1 MRLLGERHWLRGTRL
16 ALGLA
21 CVVLLAFAA
30 SASAVTRYASPTGA
44 AAGACAIASP
54 CELQYAVENAAGAGD
69 EVRIAPGTYSITST
83 IVAGSSKVVRGD
95 GPVRPRLVGAPALF
109 GAPVTI
115 DGGASIIGV
124 RIESQNSFPAL
135 DLNGVGTNLEL
146 YSTAGNAARMR
157 GASELTT
164 AIVSTSA
171 PNATALD
178 VTDPLLTGATVA
190 HATILATGSGSTGLD
205 VSGLGVTATPTVIS
219 SIVNGASTDVAGDML
234 STANLTASAY
244 RVARSTGAASDGTN
258 INAAALL
265 VNPPGDFQQQATSP
279 TVNAGRNPDG
289 AAVDLAGNPRS
300 IGGAPDIG
308 ALELPIPPDASTG
321 AASAVTGTTATIGG
335 TVATRASATDFQ
347 FIWGTSN
354 PPSTAGP
361 THSLP
366 AASAGG
372 SYSENVTGLKPS
384 TTYYY
389 RVVATNPW
397 GTTQGAVASFT
408 TPSVAPLAT
417 STAAT
422 QVTATSARLN
432 STVNPGGAQ
441 TDVEFEWGTDASY
454 GDYAGSAS
462 IGSGTNDV
470 NPIATLTGL
479 LPNTVYHYRVR
490 ATNSNGTVYGG
501 DQTFTTPVRAPVL
514 AAPTHSAVTTT
525 SATLGG
531 SIDPGGALTSWSFEY
546 GVGGAYDTS
555 IPGTDVN
562 GTASQ
567 PVSQA
572 LTGLLPGTTYS
583 YRLLAQNSAGTRAS
597 SAGQFTTA
605 VAAPSA
611 TTNPATGI
619 LAHGATANAG
629 LNPGGG
635 ATTVRFEFGQTT
647 AYNLSTAAINVSAGT
662 NPVSVGT
669 ALSGLAP
676 ATEYH
681 YRVAV
686 ENSAGIAYGSD
697 VAFTTA
703 AAQPDVV
710 TGIATSITHDGVD
723 LAASVGTGGADTTY
737 EFEYGRT
744 AGYGAKSAAG
754 TVAGVKASEQVSAK
768 LTGLEPGARYHYRV
782 VARNIAGATVGS
794 DMTFTTHAAP
804 KTDPPPTGSGDDP
817 TNDDDPTGDD
827 DPTDEDPVDSG
838 GGPVQADGL
847 PVPDPAPPVGESA
860 NAAPSSGT
868 VRVRVPGSREYV
880 ELTEGAG
887 IPIGSIVDAS
897 KGEVVI
903 TSASDRRGGT
913 QTAAFTGSEFKLLQK
928 KAAKPITD
936 VVLTGGNLNG
946 CTPRILSKI
955 GDVVAAG
962 RRKWSRRRLWGN
974 GHGRFRTRGRHGTA
988 TVRGTWWLTE
998 DRCDG
1003 TLVRV
1008 KRGLVEVRD
1017 LTRRKTIMVPAGDQY
1032 FARSLAATTARAKK
1046 TKIKRRR

>member
-21 CVVLLAFAA
+21 CVVLLACAA

-44 AAGACAIASP
+44 AAGTCAIASP

-146 YSTAGNAARMR
+146 YSSAGNAARMR

-178 VTDPLLTGATVA
+178 LTDPLLTGATVA
-190 HATILATGSGSTGLD
+190 HATIVATGSGSTGLD

-219 SIVNGASTDVAGDML
+219 SIVNGASTDVAGDLL

-308 ALELPIPPDASTG
+308 ALELPIPPDVSTD
-321 AASAVTGTTATIGG
+321 GTTAVTATSATIHGS
-335 TVATRASATDFQ
+335 VATRASDTDFQ

-361 THSLP
+361 LHSLP
-366 AASAGG
+366 ASAPGG
-372 SYSENVTGLKPS
+372 AYSENVAGLKPG

-397 GTTQGAVASFT
+397 GTTEGAVASFA
-408 TPSVAPLAT
+408 TPSVAPTAT
-417 STAAT
+417 TKAASL
-422 QVTATSARLN
+422 VAVTSARLN
-432 STVNPGGAQ
+432 SSVNAGGAA
-441 TDVEFEWGTDASY
+441 TTVEFQWGTAASY
-454 GDYAGSAS
+454 GNTTGSQS
-462 IGSGTNDV
+462 VGSGTDNVDPV
-470 NPIATLTGL
+470 ANLSGL
-479 LPNTVYHYRVR
+479 LPNTDYHFRVV
-490 ATNSNGTVYGG
+490 ATNSNGTVYGA
-501 DQTFTTPVRAPVL
+501 DLTFKTAP
-514 AAPTHSAVTTT
+514 APP
-525 SATLGG
+525 
-531 SIDPGGALTSWSFEY
+531 D
-546 GVGGAYDTS
+546 
-555 IPGTDVN
+555 
-562 GTASQ
+562 
-567 PVSQA
+567 
-572 LTGLLPGTTYS
+572 GTT
-583 YRLLAQNSAGTRAS
+583 G
-597 SAGQFTTA
+597 
-605 VAAPSA
+605 
-611 TTNPATGI
+611 
-619 LAHGATANAG
+619 
-629 LNPGGG
+629 
-635 ATTVRFEFGQTT
+635 
-647 AYNLSTAAINVSAGT
+647 
-662 NPVSVGT
+662 
-669 ALSGLAP
+669 
-676 ATEYH
+676 
-681 YRVAV
+681 
-686 ENSAGIAYGSD
+686 
-697 VAFTTA
+697 
-703 AAQPDVV
+703 
-710 TGIATSITHDGVD
+710 
-723 LAASVGTGGADTTY
+723 
-737 EFEYGRT
+737 
-744 AGYGAKSAAG
+744 
-754 TVAGVKASEQVSAK
+754 
-768 LTGLEPGARYHYRV
+768 
-782 VARNIAGATVGS
+782 
-794 DMTFTTHAAP
+794 
-804 KTDPPPTGSGDDP
+804 GDD
-817 TNDDDPTGDD
+817 DSGDD
-827 DPTDEDPVDSG
+827 DPPADDPPADDPPAEDPDDSQR
-838 GGPVQADGL
+838 GPVQADGL
-847 PVPDPAPPVGESA
+847 PVPTPAPPVGESA

-868 VRVRVPGSREYV
+868 VRVRVPGSRQYV

-897 KGEVVI
+897 EGEVVI
-903 TSASDRRGGT
+903 TSASDKRGGT
-913 QTAAFTGSEFKLLQK
+913 QTASFTGSEFKLVQK

-936 VVLTGGNLNG
+936 LVLTGGDLSA
-946 CTPRILSKI
+946 CSPRSRTKT
-955 GDVVAAG
+955 GDLQAAG

-974 GHGRFRTRGRHGTA
+974 GHGRFRTRGRYGTA

-1003 TLVRV
+1003 TFVRV

-1017 LTRRKTIMVPAGDQY
+1017 LTRRKTVMVPAGKDY
-1032 FARSLAATTARAKK
+1032 FAKSPAASNARAKK
-1046 TKIKRRR
+1046 KTRIKRAR